1 MVFEISNNISISRLC
16 EENLRQDNPLLTCV
30 QMKDDV
36 SRSMSPIIEIHSFC
50 FAVQAAAEKLHSED
64 RIVVCSARN
73 DDSYFAQACL
83 YIGAYLV
90 LHCKVQQY
98 DDIAKAFQAVHE
110 PLEAKTL
117 DCWRALDRALHF
129 GWLAPPD
136 SDIEPTF
143 DAEEFA
149 HYASAAQGRV
159 YLAVPG
165 ALHFFPTPDDLLGD
179 QEWADHIEDGR
190 TVRVFGAHFY
200 AELFQ
205 DMGLSLVVCLGRS
218 SAATAAAFGARG
230 IETVNLD
237 LAADG
242 SSLLRGLDRLLS
254 LAREAPGA
262 VAVHSGDGFEW
273 PAYAG
278 TLAVAFMISR
288 FGLEE
293 GAAKAWLGMVVPW
306 MFGEGGDDPA
316 PPPPSA
322 ASFRSATAAAAANL
336 SHPCC

>member
-1 MVFEISNNISISRLC
+1 MEPIL
-16 EENLRQDNPLLTCV
+16 
-30 QMKDDV
+30 DV
-36 SRSMSPIIEIHSFC
+36 
-50 FAVQAAAEKLHSED
+50 
-64 RIVVCSARN
+64 
-73 DDSYFAQACL
+73 
-83 YIGAYLV
+83 
-90 LHCKVQQY
+90 
-98 DDIAKAFQAVHE
+98 
-110 PLEAKTL
+110 
-117 DCWRALDRALHF
+117 
-129 GWLAPPD
+129 
-136 SDIEPTF
+136 
-143 DAEEFA
+143 EEFA

-159 YLAVPG
+159 YMAVPG

-254 LAREAPGA
+254 LARVAPGA

-278 TLAVAFMISR
+278 TLAAAFMISR

-306 MFGEGGDDPA
+306 MFGEGGGDAAPRQPA
-316 PPPPSA
+316 T
-322 ASFRSATAAAAANL
+322 ASFRSAPAVVA
-336 SHPCC
+336 HPCC